1 MAGKGEGEEKK
12 KGKEEEE
19 KRGRQSRGLPKGL
32 AAYNASHFLK
42 TVDEGELDSD
52 DDEEM
57 EMVSEEEEK
66 WPPQEVALRGE
77 ARDYSARCCIRPF
90 LLLDHQ
96 SEL

>member
-1 MAGKGEGEEKK
+1 MAGRGEGEEKK

-42 TVDEGELDSD
+42 TVDEEELDSD

-66 WPPQEVALRGE
+66 WPSQEVALRRE
-77 ARDYSARCCIRPF
+77 ARDYSARYCIRPF
-90 LLLDHQ
+90 
-96 SEL
+96 